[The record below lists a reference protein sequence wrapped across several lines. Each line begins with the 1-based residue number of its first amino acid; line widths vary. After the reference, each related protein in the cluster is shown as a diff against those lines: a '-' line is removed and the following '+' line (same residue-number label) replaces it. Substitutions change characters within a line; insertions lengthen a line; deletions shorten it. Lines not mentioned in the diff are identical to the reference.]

1 MCYNNSDSRIYECRK
16 RKFVEVKY
24 MERPSKEYLKQ
35 LIVDTLKKFN
45 DFECD
50 FFDFS
55 EAEISYI
62 ATKKRFNIGLRSGLS
77 GLAEMK
83 TYKSNESTSIRKNC
97 QFYNKFY
104 KDNDRIRKIECFIDG
119 HDRLSTTY
127 IAHYEDGMRFL
138 FPFRNNQKDPCA
150 RHIFVAT
157 IKDGKVIEE
166 YHIDGK
172 QIVYEK
178 YGYTEGDKV
187 DYYYINYVPT
197 GNEPVLGETEG
208 YFLTESLELIK
219 TYEYNWW
226 ENG

>member
-1 MCYNNSDSRIYECRK
+1 
-16 RKFVEVKY
+16 

-35 LIVDTLKKFN
+35 LIEDTLKNFS

-55 EAEISYI
+55 EAQISYI
-62 ATKKRFNIGLRSGLS
+62 ATKKRFDIGLRSGLS

-83 TYKSNESTSIRKNC
+83 KYKSKEATSIRKNC

-104 KDNDRIRKIECFIDG
+104 RENGKIRKIECFIDG
-119 HDRLSTTY
+119 HDRLSDTY
-127 IAHYEDGMRFL
+127 IAYYEGEKRFL
-138 FPFRNNQKDPCA
+138 FPFRNNQKDPYA

-157 IKDGKVIEE
+157 IKDGKVVEE

-178 YGYTEGDKV
+178 YEYAENDKV

-197 GNEPVLGETEG
+197 GNEPVLSEEEG

-219 TYEYNWW
+219 TYEFNWQQ
-226 ENG
+226 NG

>member
-1 MCYNNSDSRIYECRK
+1 MKPD
-16 RKFVEVKY
+16 
-24 MERPSKEYLKQ
+24 KEYLKQ
-35 LIVDTLKKFN
+35 LIEDTLKKFN
-45 DFECD
+45 DFDCD
-50 FFDFS
+50 FFDFP

-83 TYKSNESTSIRKNC
+83 TYKSKESTSIRKNC

-104 KDNDRIRKIECFIDG
+104 KEDGRIRKIECFTDG

-127 IAHYEDGMRFL
+127 IAYYEDDKRFL
-138 FPFRNNQKDPCA
+138 FPFWNHQKDPHA
-150 RHIFVAT
+150 RHIFVTT
-157 IKDGKVIEE
+157 IKNGKVIEE

-172 QIVYEK
+172 HIVYEK

-197 GNEPVLGETEG
+197 GNDPVLGESKG
-208 YFLTESLELIK
+208 YYLTYTLE
-219 TYEYNWW
+219 YVEE
-226 ENG
+226 ENYSWFQDL

>member
-1 MCYNNSDSRIYECRK
+1 MKPD
-16 RKFVEVKY
+16 
-24 MERPSKEYLKQ
+24 KEYLKQ
-35 LIVDTLKKFN
+35 LIEDTLQNFN
-45 DFECD
+45 NFECD

-55 EAEISYI
+55 EAKISYI

-83 TYKSNESTSIRKNC
+83 IYKSKESMSIRKNC

-104 KDNDRIRKIECFIDG
+104 KENGKIRKIECFIGG

-127 IAHYEDGMRFL
+127 IAHYEDGLRFL
-138 FPFRNNQKDPCA
+138 FPFRNNQKDPYA
-150 RHIFVAT
+150 RHIFVAN
-157 IKDGKVIEE
+157 IKDGKVVEE

-178 YGYTEGDKV
+178 YGYIEDDKV

-197 GNEPVLGETEG
+197 GNYPVLGESKG
-208 YFLTESLELIK
+208 YYLTDTLE
-219 TYEYNWW
+219 YVEE
-226 ENG
+226 ENYSWFQDL